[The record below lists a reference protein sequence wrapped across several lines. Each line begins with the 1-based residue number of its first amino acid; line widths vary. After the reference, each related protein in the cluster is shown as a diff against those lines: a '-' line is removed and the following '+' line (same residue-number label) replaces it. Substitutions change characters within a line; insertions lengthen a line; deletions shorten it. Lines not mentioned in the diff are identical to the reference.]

1 MTDSMTDPMTD
12 PMTDHAVLG
21 FIGTGNMG
29 FPMAANLLRAGHEVQ
44 VYNRSREKTAP
55 LARQGATVVDT
66 PAQAARGAKLVFSM
80 LANDAAVKAATL
92 GEDGVLAGLAA
103 GAVHVS
109 MSTVSPDTSSELAA
123 RHAERGQRYLA
134 APVFGRPEAAR
145 DGKLA
150 ICVSGDADARRLA
163 HAVLGVFGQRIEDFG
178 GDPRAANVVKLA
190 GNFMIGAALE
200 AMAEAFALV
209 EKNGIPRKQAA
220 DLYGQTLFACPVY
233 QGYGQ
238 AIAAHCYEPAGF
250 TVPLGLKD
258 LSLALDT
265 AQRGHVPMPLG
276 DLVRQRLTAL
286 VAKGR
291 NEIDW
296 AGLAIEISEAAG
308 LPHP

>member
-1 MTDSMTDPMTD
+1 
-12 PMTDHAVLG
+12 MTDHTVLG

-29 FPMAANLLRAGHEVQ
+29 FPMAANLLRAGHTVR
-44 VYNRSREKTAP
+44 VYNRSREKAAP
-55 LARQGATVVDT
+55 LAEQGAAVVDT
-66 PAQAARGAKLVFSM
+66 PAQAAHGAALVFSM
-80 LANDAAVKAATL
+80 LANDAAVKAVTL
-92 GEDGVLAGLAA
+92 GDDGVLAGLGA
-103 GAVHVS
+103 GAVHIS

-134 APVFGRPEAAR
+134 APVFGRPDAAR

-150 ICVSGDADARRLA
+150 ICMSGDADARRLA
-163 HAVLGVFGQRIEDFG
+163 HVVLGVLGQRIEDFG
-178 GDPRAANVVKLA
+178 DEPSAANVVKLA

-209 EKNGIPRKQAA
+209 EKSGIPRKQAA

-233 QGYGQ
+233 QGYGK
-238 AIAAHCYEPAGF
+238 AIAEHRYEPAGF

-258 LSLALDT
+258 ISLALDT
-265 AQRGHVPMPLG
+265 AQRSRVPMPLG

-286 VAKGR
+286 IAKGR
-291 NEIDW
+291 SEIDW

-308 LPHP
+308 LPHS